1 MTVKEFN
8 KNVVLK
14 TLDLTYDKMP
24 LFDALT
30 NRRFYADRQIIK
42 FFTKSESDNLYLKIS
57 QYLKQLKSP
66 IILSKVVEEIFAGS
80 GQNSNQVLDLIDSYI
95 KTYETRNIS
104 VKWPGKAQSNFN
116 SFLFEIQE
124 NLPLVI
130 PMPYLDD
137 FPKNG
142 SDFVDLIA
150 PICQKITGIV
160 FLVKGVD
167 ELRKL
172 EIKKS
177 HVDLIRFVGIH
188 PVFPEG
194 KLLGVFLGFLKKGKP
209 SFKS

>member
-1 MTVKEFN
+1 
-8 KNVVLK
+8 
-14 TLDLTYDKMP
+14 
-24 LFDALT
+24 
-30 NRRFYADRQIIK
+30 
-42 FFTKSESDNLYLKIS
+42 
-57 QYLKQLKSP
+57 
-66 IILSKVVEEIFAGS
+66 VVEGIFAGS
-80 GQNSNQVLDLIDSYI
+80 GCNYSLFLGWIDSYI
-95 KTYETRNIS
+95 KTYEAWKI
-104 VKWPGKAQSNFN
+104 KEKLPGKAQSNFN

-124 NLPLVI
+124 NLPLII

-142 SDFVDLIA
+142 VDFVDLIA

-177 HVDLIRFVGIH
+177 HVNLIRFVGIH

-194 KLLGVFLGFLKKGKP
+194 KLLGVFLGFLYA
-209 SFKS
+209 KSPQNFSKNHN